1 MHDGL
6 DGLGGLDEV
15 FWDDKLSRGLLLREA
30 EGRSLKPGLV
40 LHLSI
45 CMAACLTDSCV
56 RTAGGVSL

>member
-30 EGRSLKPGLV
+30 
-40 LHLSI
+40 
-45 CMAACLTDSCV
+45 
-56 RTAGGVSL
+56 AGH